1 MVDSNKATFGR
12 AFWAFGASI
21 NRFKY
26 CHSLINI
33 NDTHLYSKYKAKLL
47 IVVIYDT
54 NNDVYLLCFAI
65 VEEETNNNWS

>member
-1 MVDSNKATFGR
+1 MVDNNKATFGR
-12 AFWAFGASI
+12 AFWAFSASI

-26 CHSLINI
+26 CHSLISI
-33 NDTHLYSKYKAKLL
+33 DDTHLYSKYKAKLL
-47 IVVIYDT
+47 IVVAYDT